1 MEKNKESEVAVMTQ
15 KELVEAVKNMVKKN
29 VQ

>member
-1 MEKNKESEVAVMTQ
+1 MEKNKESEVTVMTQ

-29 VQ
+29 V